1 MKSANRSR
9 RLSIGW
15 NGYGWNTG
23 CDNIIISFFFNQFG
37 LVIEY
42 DKSEIFHF
50 SRSTKN
56 INLPLLD
63 LRLIEGVL
71 LRLKDI

>member
-15 NGYGWNTG
+15 NGYSWNTG
-23 CDNIIISFFFNQFG
+23 YDNIIISFFFNQFG